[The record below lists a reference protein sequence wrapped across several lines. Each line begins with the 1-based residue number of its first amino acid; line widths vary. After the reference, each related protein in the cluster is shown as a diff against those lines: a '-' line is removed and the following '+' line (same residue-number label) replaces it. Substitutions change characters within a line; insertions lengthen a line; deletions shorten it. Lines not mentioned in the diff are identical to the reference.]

1 MRRDEGGEGTRR
13 KGASRGDAGAANRLS
28 VDGGGIEGQARAGR
42 RLYRRCIHDR
52 VVFCPCKGSGIRWGW
67 RRGGLIGRWEGV
79 RRAHRTLLTI
89 EELGCLAII
98 EDGRE
103 MEEGGE
109 ADGDH

>member
-1 MRRDEGGEGTRR
+1 MKAERGRGERVHRGGMRVRR
-13 KGASRGDAGAANRLS
+13 IGRRSM
-28 VDGGGIEGQARAGR
+28 GGIEGQARAGR

-79 RRAHRTLLTI
+79 RRANRTLLTI
-89 EELGCLAII
+89 EELRCLAII
-98 EDGRE
+98 EEGRE
-103 MEEGGE
+103 MEDDGE